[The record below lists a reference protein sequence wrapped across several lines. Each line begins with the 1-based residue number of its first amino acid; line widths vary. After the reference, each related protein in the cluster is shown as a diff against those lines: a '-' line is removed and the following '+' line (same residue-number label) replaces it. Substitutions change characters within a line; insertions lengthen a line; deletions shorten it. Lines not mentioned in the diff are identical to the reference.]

1 MLFGRLRTPL
11 RLYTDYKNF
20 QNFCSLDSFGTVQ
33 KKEVKREFN
42 LFKNEN
48 FSTPDSLFTVSR
60 YK

>member
-11 RLYTDYKNF
+11 RLYTD
-20 QNFCSLDSFGTVQ
+20 FGTVQ

-48 FSTPDSLFTVSR
+48 FSTPLIAYLQYPVINKSF
-60 YK
+60 

>member
-11 RLYTDYKNF
+11 RLYTD
-20 QNFCSLDSFGTVQ
+20 FGTVQ

>member
-1 MLFGRLRTPL
+1 MRIKVDVTTSPPGA
-11 RLYTDYKNF
+11 
-20 QNFCSLDSFGTVQ
+20 SQ

-48 FSTPDSLFTVSR
+48 FSNPDSLFAVSR

>member
-1 MLFGRLRTPL
+1 MGIKSGCYYFTPGA
-11 RLYTDYKNF
+11 
-20 QNFCSLDSFGTVQ
+20 SQ

-48 FSTPDSLFTVSR
+48 FSNPDSLFAVSR